1 VWAPDSMSRSGGS
14 SPVSVGAE
22 DQPFGERLLGG
33 GDAMDD
39 YGGRRPR
46 GCLGRLGPLLCR
58 CLGRLRRPGVSD
70 EVREYGKLE
79 RDTRNPLAADGASE
93 TLVDG
98 PGEVEVTERS
108 RPEGLGA
115 DDPYGFE
122 AGAREA
128 PGRRDAPDAEAEAF
142 GRAEP
147 AAPPPPRAAAAA
159 AAPPPPPA
167 DDGAPVEDDDDE
179 TEPEE
184 DYCPGGY
191 HPVALGD
198 VYDDRYEVLH
208 KLGWGVYSTVWCC
221 YDAVGRRKVALKIQ
235 KAAPEY
241 TNAAVNE
248 IELLRDVRDRAAA
261 AGRDSGVV
269 ELLEHFYVAGPHG
282 NHVCMVFELLG
293 KTLLHAIQERG
304 ALPPA
309 EVRAVAARLLECLAF
324 VHDDVGALHTD
335 IKPENVLLEPEA
347 PGGAARCAVKLVDLG
362 TAFYVDRQ
370 AARDIQTREY
380 RCPEGILGIWP
391 FGPAADVWSVGCLVF
406 ELLTGETLFD
416 PQSPRAGEAFTKDES
431 HLAQAV
437 ELLGPVPP
445 ALASRGH
452 RSAKWFLGDA
462 STLKNIAI
470 APPPRGV
477 DAIARVLEE
486 NFGFDRGDA
495 GDASTFLR
503 ALLAYDPA
511 DRVTAKQA
519 LGLPWLRGAA
529 QDDVAL

>member
-1 VWAPDSMSRSGGS
+1 M
-14 SPVSVGAE
+14 
-22 DQPFGERLLGG
+22 
-33 GDAMDD
+33 
-39 YGGRRPR
+39 
-46 GCLGRLGPLLCR
+46 
-58 CLGRLRRPGVSD
+58 
-70 EVREYGKLE
+70 
-79 RDTRNPLAADGASE
+79 
-93 TLVDG
+93 
-98 PGEVEVTERS
+98 
-108 RPEGLGA
+108 
-115 DDPYGFE
+115 
-122 AGAREA
+122 
-128 PGRRDAPDAEAEAF
+128 
-142 GRAEP
+142 
-147 AAPPPPRAAAAA
+147 
-159 AAPPPPPA
+159 
-167 DDGAPVEDDDDE
+167 
-179 TEPEE
+179 
-184 DYCPGGY
+184 
-191 HPVALGD
+191 
-198 VYDDRYEVLH
+198 LH

-347 PGGAARCAVKLVDLG
+347 PGGAARRAVKLVDLG

-416 PQSPRAGEAFTKDES
+416 PQSPRPGEAFTKDES

-445 ALASRGH
+445 ALAARGH

-495 GDASTFLR
+495 GDVSTFLR

>member
-1 VWAPDSMSRSGGS
+1 MKSRGTSEPTAPPVARPNRS
-14 SPVSVGAE
+14 PA
-22 DQPFGERLLGG
+22 
-33 GDAMDD
+33 AAA
-39 YGGRRPR
+39 

-79 RDTRNPLAADGASE
+79 RDTRNRSRPTARRRRF
-93 TLVDG
+93 VDG
-98 PGEVEVTERS
+98 RARS
-108 RPEGLGA
+108 RSRAERPEGLGA

-142 GRAEP
+142 GARSQR
-147 AAPPPPRAAAAA
+147 APPRRRCSARR
-159 AAPPPPPA
+159 APPAA

-248 IELLRDVRDRAAA
+248 IELLRD
-261 AGRDSGVV
+261 
-269 ELLEHFYVAGPHG
+269 
-282 NHVCMVFELLG
+282 
-293 KTLLHAIQERG
+293 ERG

-347 PGGAARCAVKLVDLG
+347 PGGAARRAVKLVDLG

-416 PQSPRAGEAFTKDES
+416 PQSPRPGEAFTKDES

-437 ELLGPVPP
+437 ELLGPVPGP
-445 ALASRGH
+445 RGGH

-470 APPPRGV
+470 APPPRPGHAPSSSRAAV
-477 DAIARVLEE
+477 
-486 NFGFDRGDA
+486 FDGHDHR
-495 GDASTFLR
+495 
-503 ALLAYDPA
+503 
-511 DRVTAKQA
+511 
-519 LGLPWLRGAA
+519 
-529 QDDVAL
+529 